1 MMFFSRSAQ
10 SGRSIAIA
18 VAFIVWPFLLFAMSN
33 FDLVPLRTSR
43 VTLADGDALVETRY
57 HPLGVFGLLIPAVA
71 AVSGVAFLLAARI
84 HRLTDESARQNAAL
98 KAKLARELDLVRK
111 HLAANESY
119 GRFLANA
126 QQRLSGLEADKVRV
140 IVGLFLAENQRMHR
154 SIVEYKKRIEDYTRE
169 IEALRVSLN
178 WAEEEA
184 LTDPLTGIGNRR
196 KFDAAL
202 AEAIRASEDGRSP
215 LSLIICDID
224 HFKAVNDAFGHR
236 IGDEV
241 IKTFARMLVTSI
253 RDVDT
258 VTRYGGEEFAIILPG
273 IDEAAAASIAE
284 RMRAQLEIKKLTIRQ
299 TKRDVGRLTASFGV
313 AERRQDDGVETLV
326 HRTDGQL
333 YKAKA
338 AGRNRVE
345 RAGKETSKS
354 GNSP

>member
-1 MMFFSRSAQ
+1 MIFFSRSA
-10 SGRSIAIA
+10 GRSIAIA
-18 VAFIVWPFLLFAMSN
+18 VAFAVWPFFLLAMSN

-71 AVSGVAFLLAARI
+71 VVSGVALLLVSRI

-98 KAKLARELDLVRK
+98 RAKLARELGLVRE

-126 QQRLSGLEADKVRV
+126 QQRLSGLSEVDQVRL
-140 IVGLFLAENQRMHR
+140 IVALLLAENQRMQR
-154 SIVEYKKRIEDYTRE
+154 SSVEYKKRIEDCTRE
-169 IEALRVSLN
+169 IETLRVSLS

-196 KFDAAL
+196 KFDVVL

-241 IKTFARMLVTSI
+241 IKTFARMLVTSV
-253 RDVDT
+253 RDADT

-273 IDEAAAASIAE
+273 TDEAAAASIAE
-284 RMRAQLEIKKLTIRQ
+284 RMRVQLEIKKLTIRQ
-299 TKRDVGRLTASFGV
+299 TKREVGRLTASFGV
-313 AERRQDDGVETLV
+313 AERRQDDGVEALV

-345 RAGKETSKS
+345 RARTSKS